1 MYAMYMYKHLFL
13 NLDFADV
20 EKRCC
25 RVDVPSPCQG
35 DVEIEPDKPEATAI
49 TLGVSI
55 VIKLNLTVH
64 KMYELKRKS
73 ALKVID

>member
-1 MYAMYMYKHLFL
+1 MYVETVFF
-13 NLDFADV
+13 NLDVADV

-55 VIKLNLTVH
+55 VI
-64 KMYELKRKS
+64 
-73 ALKVID
+73 

>member
-1 MYAMYMYKHLFL
+1 MYVETVFFL
-13 NLDFADV
+13 NLDVADV

-55 VIKLNLTVH
+55 VI
-64 KMYELKRKS
+64 
-73 ALKVID
+73 